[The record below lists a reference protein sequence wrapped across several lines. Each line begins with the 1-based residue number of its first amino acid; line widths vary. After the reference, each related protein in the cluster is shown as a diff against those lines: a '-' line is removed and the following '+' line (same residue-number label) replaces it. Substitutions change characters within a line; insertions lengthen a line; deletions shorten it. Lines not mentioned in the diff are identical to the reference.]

1 VSGFTCSIESET
13 PQSAM
18 TVKITN
24 PSSSSLTIGGSAVT
38 ITTWVYAT
46 TVSGSDP
53 TSPWSAKIKAKFPS
67 SETTTNSQVDG
78 CT

>member
-1 VSGFTCSIESET
+1 MSGFTCSIESET

-38 ITTWVYAT
+38 ITTWVYAGS
-46 TVSGSDP
+46 VSGTNPASE
-53 TSPWSAKIKAKFPS
+53 WSAKIKANFPS
-67 SETTTNSQVDG
+67 SETTLNSQVDY

>member
-46 TVSGSDP
+46 TV
-53 TSPWSAKIKAKFPS
+53 
-67 SETTTNSQVDG
+67 
-78 CT
+78 